1 MYFIAF
7 VSKIMLGKI
16 KILKK
21 SENNGNSVFWIQR
34 RK

>member
-21 SENNGNSVFWIQR
+21 SENNGNSVF
-34 RK
+34 